1 MTAPRTMKKT
11 IVGGM
16 LFGAAL
22 TAGAL
27 IGPGTANAITEIFLP
42 CGGGAGV
49 ATTVTSCGF
58 AQNVRAAY
66 FTQPGPVVTAW
77 SPAMNRYYDMQCQ
90 AGFVATFSNGMSVN
104 SARCVGGD
112 NAVVVVW

>member
-90 AGFVATFSNGMSVN
+90 AGFVATFANGMSVN

>member
-1 MTAPRTMKKT
+1 MKKV
-11 IVGGM
+11 ILGG
-16 LFGAAL
+16 LAAGAVAL
-22 TAGAL
+22 GLATAGS
-27 IGPGTANAITEIFLP
+27 ANAITETFLP

-49 ATTVTSCGF
+49 ATTVTSCCF

-66 FTQPGPVVTAW
+66 FTQPGPAATAC
-77 SPAMNRYYDMQCQ
+77 SPAMDRYYNMQCQ